1 MLMNNIQIYKWM
13 NFAWFYLFIYL
24 FIKYVFN
31 AQYLYEKLWNL

>member
-24 FIKYVFN
+24 SNMFSMHNICMKNFEIY
-31 AQYLYEKLWNL
+31 K